1 MQVNFGGV
9 AKNNDVDAAND
20 DNNNNNYRTSMGA
33 DEFVSTDGYF
43 CVRSVSECA

>member
-1 MQVNFGGV
+1 MQANFGGV

-20 DNNNNNYRTSMGA
+20 DNNNNYRTSMGA
-33 DEFVSTDGYF
+33 EEFVSTDGYF